1 MLNCFIIFFFWINFD
16 VPKSFV
22 KVSFSSAIPL
32 MLNIFSNPI
41 WVALISFAS
50 SVGLTYLVRGAA
62 RRYGLVAAPKADRWH
77 KKPTAMMGGAAI
89 FLTTILIYLLFIP
102 KTTESLVIVG
112 GSSFMF
118 LVGLLDDI
126 LNIKPYQK
134 LVGQLIGAAIVIGFG
149 LTLPW
154 TGYEI
159 FDIALTLVWL
169 IGITNAINLLDNM
182 DGLAAGISAIAAL
195 SLAIAF
201 GTSGQLNELVFITA
215 FIGALIGF
223 LVFNFNPASIF
234 MGDCGSLFV
243 GFLLASSVLMNQ
255 VGGRSRGVL
264 TILAVPALIL
274 FVPIFDTTFVTI
286 LRKLWGRKASQGG
299 RDHTSHRLVAL
310 GLSERNA
317 VLMLYG
323 FAILAGGIALVVN
336 TLEVTQSLAL
346 IAGFTVVL
354 TIVGVYLAKVKV
366 YKEQDEELA
375 SDNNAAF
382 GFLLNLSHKRRVF
395 EVILD
400 VVLIT
405 LSYYTAY
412 VLMFGSF
419 ENSGNWRLFIE
430 TLPILIVLKLFA
442 FLFVGVY
449 RGIWRYT
456 GIRDFVTFFKG
467 VLIGSILTV
476 VAVLL
481 FYRFQNFSRAVF
493 VLDGLILFFVISASR
508 MTFRLFRILLPLP
521 NAGEGRNVLIYGA
534 GDGGEM
540 ILRELKN
547 NPEWEYKPIGFVDD
561 DPLKK
566 DKVINGLKVYGG
578 NGSLETICRQ
588 NEIQEILVSFRN
600 LSPERLKEVRAIC
613 DSENISL
620 KRALI
625 RIEPIDFE

>member
-1 MLNCFIIFFFWINFD
+1 
-16 VPKSFV
+16 
-22 KVSFSSAIPL
+22 

-41 WVALISFAS
+41 WVTFISFAS
-50 SVGLTYLVRGAA
+50 AVGLTYLVRGAA
-62 RRYGLVAAPKADRWH
+62 RRYGFVAAPKADRWH

-154 TGYEI
+154 TGYDI

-182 DGLAAGISAIAAL
+182 DGLAAGISAIAAF

-201 GTSGQLNELVFITA
+201 GTSGQLNELIFITA

-336 TLEVTQSLAL
+336 TLEVTQSIAL

-354 TIVGVYLAKVKV
+354 TIIGVYLAKVKV

-375 SDNNAAF
+375 LQDNAAF

-395 EVILD
+395 EVMLD
-400 VVLIT
+400 VILIS

-412 VLMFGSF
+412 ILMFGSF
-419 ENSGNWRLFIE
+419 EESGAWKIFIKS
-430 TLPILIVLKLFA
+430 LPILIVLKLFA

-467 VLIGSILTV
+467 VVIGSVLSI

-493 VLDGLILFFVISASR
+493 VLDGLILFSVISASR
-508 MTFRLFRILLPLP
+508 MTFRLFRHLLPTP
-521 NAGEGRNVLIYGA
+521 NSGEGRNVLIYGA

-547 NPEWEYKPIGFVDD
+547 NPDWEYKPIGFVDD

-566 DKVINGLKVYGG
+566 DKVIHGLKVHGG

-600 LSPERLKEVRAIC
+600 LSPERLREVRNIC
-613 DSENISL
+613 DSANISL

-625 RIEPIDFE
+625 KIEPIDFE

>member
-1 MLNCFIIFFFWINFD
+1 
-16 VPKSFV
+16 
-22 KVSFSSAIPL
+22 

-41 WVALISFAS
+41 WVTFISFAS
-50 SVGLTYLVRGAA
+50 AVGLTYLVRGAA
-62 RRYGLVAAPKADRWH
+62 RRYGFVAAPKADRWH

-154 TGYEI
+154 TGYDI

-182 DGLAAGISAIAAL
+182 DGLAAGISAIAAF

-201 GTSGQLNELVFITA
+201 GTSGQLNELIFITA

-336 TLEVTQSLAL
+336 TLEVTQSIAL

-354 TIVGVYLAKVKV
+354 TIIGVYLAKVKV

-375 SDNNAAF
+375 LQDNAAF

-400 VVLIT
+400 VILIS

-412 VLMFGSF
+412 ILMFGSF
-419 ENSGNWRLFIE
+419 EESGNWKLFIQ

-467 VLIGSILTV
+467 VAIGSVLSII
-476 VAVLL
+476 AVLL

-493 VLDGLILFFVISASR
+493 VLDGLILFSVISASR
-508 MTFRLFRILLPLP
+508 MTFRLFRHLLPTP
-521 NAGEGRNVLIYGA
+521 SSGEGRNVLIYGA

-547 NPEWEYKPIGFVDD
+547 NPDWEYKPIGFVDD

-566 DKVINGLKVYGG
+566 DKVIHGLKVHGG

-600 LSPERLKEVRAIC
+600 LSPERLREVRNIC
-613 DSENISL
+613 DSANISL

-625 RIEPIDFE
+625 KIEPIDFE